1 MRYLSILFIF
11 SLLAG
16 CAVND
21 TSTTATAP
29 TSTANTQTDNEVA
42 PQAAAKDADAKAT
55 DKEDTAERLV
65 CHTENVTG
73 SNRKVRT
80 CRKVSSS

>member
-1 MRYLSILFIF
+1 MRYLNVLFIV

-16 CAVND
+16 CAAND
-21 TSTTATAP
+21 ASTTVKESSAT
-29 TSTANTQTDNEVA
+29 TNTQEVNSTASQSENINAE
-42 PQAAAKDADAKAT
+42 PQAAET
-55 DKEDTAERLV
+55 KETAERLI